1 MTIRELHTTYRTRTV
16 DDDGITG
23 RQITSPAAG
32 AQLAAALP
40 INGATLSDCPVEHF
54 GVLALNTKH
63 RVTAFKILAVG
74 TLDACIVHPRE
85 VFRAAIEATA
95 AGIIVFHNHPS
106 GDPDP
111 SPQDRQ
117 LTDRLTAAGAVL
129 GIDVLDHLVIGHD
142 GRYRSFREL
151 GAL

>member
-40 INGATLSDCPVEHF
+40 INGATLADCPVEHF
-54 GVLALNTKH
+54 GVLILNTKH
-63 RVTAFKILAVG
+63 RVTAFKIVSVG

-85 VFRAAIEATA
+85 VFRAAIEANA
-95 AGIIVFHNHPS
+95 AAIVVFHNYPS
-106 GDPDP
+106 GDPEP
-111 SPQDRQ
+111 SPDDRQ
-117 LTDRLTAAGAVL
+117 LTERLVAAGAVL
-129 GIDVLDHLVIGHD
+129 GIEVLDHLVIGHD
-142 GRYRSFREL
+142 GRYRSFQEL
-151 GAL
+151 RTR